1 MKPVS
6 RLLIPLLLVAL
17 VGSVAWNVALRT
29 RLHAEIARAS
39 ALAAAL
45 DAERARPAAP
55 LPVSFAPVVPSE
67 AKAASAG
74 ESGPASPGF
83 GPELLDQPV
92 VLDLLASA
100 VHDSLDPRYGSF
112 FRELQLA
119 PRQLEHLKNL
129 LVERQMSALDVVRA
143 AQARG
148 LPAAEAETV
157 LAESADMLD
166 SNIRSLLGQPGFDQF
181 KAYERDIDAHG
192 LLNQLETR
200 IGFGAPPLSPEQS
213 AAVLRV
219 LAETT
224 EPASGPADD
233 RANPLARTLQSMG
246 VSSPLVASTGRRIT
260 ERTLAAARSVLN
272 EAQLEA
278 LAQLRAEQ
286 DTSPAASDRWR

>member
-1 MKPVS
+1 MKHTP
-6 RLLIPLLLVAL
+6 RLLLPLLLVAL
-17 VGSVAWNVALRT
+17 VGSVAWNLALRG
-29 RLHAEIARAS
+29 RLRDEIARAS

-55 LPVSFAPVVPSE
+55 RPVSITPV
-67 AKAASAG
+67 AASAAETAS
-74 ESGPASPGF
+74 ESGSDSASPGLS
-83 GPELLDQPV
+83 PKLLDQPA
-92 VLDLLASA
+92 VLDLLAAA

-112 FRELQLA
+112 FRQLQLA

-148 LPAAEAETV
+148 LPAAEAEAV
-157 LAESADMLD
+157 LAESTDMLD
-166 SNIRSLLGQPGFDQF
+166 SNIRSLLGQPGFEQF
-181 KAYERDIDAHG
+181 KAYERDIDSHG
-192 LLNQLETR
+192 LLDQLETR

-219 LAETT
+219 LTETT
-224 EPASGPADD
+224 EPTSSPADD

-246 VSSPLVASTGRRIT
+246 VSSPLIAPKGRRIT
-260 ERTLAAARSVLN
+260 ERTLDAARSVLN

-278 LAQLRAEQ
+278 LAQLLAEQ
-286 DTSPAASDRWR
+286 TPADR